1 MKKLDS
7 DNNNNDFILL
17 STPVPQKLSSTAETA
32 PSSSSSRSSQ
42 RAAQEYYDALM
53 ALEQNQHDTT
63 DSDSLVED
71 TTLPTDIESSQEQE
85 SDNQENIDNSEPS
98 GESEQN
104 TNTSEEIIETPVFTP
119 QNPTIKNF
127 PAEQRG
133 LKKFIEITGKL
144 PVSNDWQTVHFLAY
158 GQEGL
163 PARINENERIGL
175 VNDFTALYGHLP
187 KSESDW
193 LKISDMANNEKIEDK
208 LIDKEKIAL
217 VEFIRVYKRLVN
229 FSNPAEEKFIHMV
242 AYRLRVAD
250 RDLARENNAL
260 SIFAKAY
267 GQMPNSSHL
276 WSVFRAIAYAGVK

>member
-1 MKKLDS
+1 MWDYTDKVKDHFLKPRNVGELKDA
-7 DNNNNDFILL
+7 NA
-17 STPVPQKLSSTAETA
+17 VGETG
-32 PSSSSSRSSQ
+32 SLNCG
-42 RAAQEYYDALM
+42 DALR
-53 ALEQNQHDTT
+53 LY
-63 DSDSLVED
+63 
-71 TTLPTDIESSQEQE
+71 
-85 SDNQENIDNSEPS
+85 
-98 GESEQN
+98 
-104 TNTSEEIIETPVFTP
+104 
-119 QNPTIKNF
+119 
-127 PAEQRG
+127 
-133 LKKFIEITGKL
+133 LK
-144 PVSNDWQTVHFLAY
+144 V
-158 GQEGL
+158 
-163 PARINENERIGL
+163 NENERIGL